1 MGILKSICKQKY
13 KAWII
18 LRTNWCLIIIIQSP
32 DCLSGCWHIET
43 EAIPKMFRTRL
54 RLGANCQIKSLVALI
69 SKNVKHCP
77 RSHLIHHNRNAHPG
91 PAEHEAEESSMEC
104 ILEECEE
111 EESVT
116 DDEILEGLEV
126 ASVVQKEPLVQFPP
140 QQPETKE
147 VTVQETAPSKPE
159 GGGVTVEESEDEK
172 EGREVKGTFKD

>member
-1 MGILKSICKQKY
+1 
-13 KAWII
+13 
-18 LRTNWCLIIIIQSP
+18 
-32 DCLSGCWHIET
+32 
-43 EAIPKMFRTRL
+43 
-54 RLGANCQIKSLVALI
+54 
-69 SKNVKHCP
+69 
-77 RSHLIHHNRNAHPG
+77 
-91 PAEHEAEESSMEC
+91 MEC

-140 QQPETKE
+140 QQPEGTKE